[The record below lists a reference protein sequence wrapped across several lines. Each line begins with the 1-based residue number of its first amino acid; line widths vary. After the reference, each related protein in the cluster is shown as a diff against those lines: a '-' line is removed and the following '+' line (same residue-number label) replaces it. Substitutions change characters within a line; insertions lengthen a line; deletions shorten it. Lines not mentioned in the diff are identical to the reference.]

1 MADPSFVFGAGDA
14 RVIEGEVGGRNIVVV
29 PGELTDGRLES
40 FDQTIEPGH
49 GPPLHLHEAQDEVFY
64 VLEGAVRF
72 LVGDEERRVGPGA
85 SAVIPRG
92 TAHAFQVDGPDAARL
107 LVTFTPAGI
116 EPFFRG
122 AAQLTREQANRDAL
136 AALSEPCG
144 MRIIGPTMPV
154 NP

>member
-1 MADPSFVFGAGDA
+1 MAESRHVFAAGQA
-14 RVIEGEVGGRNIVVV
+14 RVIDGEVGGRNVVVV

-40 FDQTIEPGH
+40 FEQTIEPGH
-49 GPPLHLHEAQDEVFY
+49 GPPLHVHDGQDEVFY
-64 VLEGAVRF
+64 VLDGDVRF
-72 LVGDEERRVGPGA
+72 VVGDEQRRAGPGA
-85 SAVIPRG
+85 SAVIARG
-92 TAHAFQVDGPDAARL
+92 TPHAFQVDGDTPARL

-122 AAQLTREQANRDAL
+122 AAQLTREQADRAAL

-144 MRIIGPTMPV
+144 MRIIGPAMAV